1 MCIGWYRSQ
10 WCTSQLHI
18 TPTHGF
24 SLVLVQLS
32 WVWVT
37 KNPLFTGILPD
48 DGRRSIGFL
57 SIWAR
62 PGRGKL
68 ISKFKAVANF
78 FCKSPNSCY
87 SNSGMGAESDPFPD
101 ELRCKILFY
110 YCVFYLVQEPV
121 WSIES
126 RAGAPPSLHSIQ
138 DWFRSC
144 ALHESDRGQAIDVLE
159 PQDGDNATPLNR
171 LDQLC
176 RYAAHL
182 LQVDLR
188 KYHRRITTPRF

>member
-101 ELRCKILFY
+101 ELRWKISSTTAFFTSYKNLFE
-110 YCVFYLVQEPV
+110 VLNHVQAHHPPYIAFKIDSARVRYMRAIEV
-121 WSIES
+121 KRSTCWSPRMGIT
-126 RAGAPPSLHSIQ
+126 PPRWI
-138 DWFRSC
+138 
-144 ALHESDRGQAIDVLE
+144 V
-159 PQDGDNATPLNR
+159 
-171 LDQLC
+171 
-176 RYAAHL
+176 
-182 LQVDLR
+182 
-188 KYHRRITTPRF
+188 